1 MAEIR
6 DNLSLELGL
15 RSYEVSGT
23 KGDPGCPS
31 GGVFRDEVSS
41 R

>member
-1 MAEIR
+1 MAEIG
-6 DNLSLELGL
+6 DNLSLELRL
-15 RSYEVSGT
+15 RGYEVSGT
-23 KGDPGCPS
+23 EGDPGCLS